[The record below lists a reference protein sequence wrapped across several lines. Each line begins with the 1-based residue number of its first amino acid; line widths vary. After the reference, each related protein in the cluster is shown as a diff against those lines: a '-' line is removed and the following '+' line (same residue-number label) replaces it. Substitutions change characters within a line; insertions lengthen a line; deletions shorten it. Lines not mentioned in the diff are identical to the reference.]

1 MIRKHFA
8 GFAASALAL
17 AVSAQAFAGTV
28 TTDGADIVI
37 KTKGGLEVATTDKEF
52 SFKLGGRLQA
62 DFGTFDGFYTNNGD
76 NADAAYFRRAFLE
89 LSGTVYK
96 DWKYVMSYDLSHNA
110 GQAGKGYFDE
120 ASVTYTGFNPVNIRV
135 GRFDPDF
142 GLEKATSSKWI
153 TAIER
158 SSIYEI
164 ADWVNGHENG
174 LGVQASSVIGNMAFM
189 SGGVSAKDS
198 NDTDGESVKQFNVRG
213 VFAPMAEAGNVLH
226 LGLNYATRDLDD
238 TVTDARVRPRLTVR
252 GVSTNGGN
260 DAGTNGNRAI
270 FGGDATSIYGGTNTA
285 YRAGDLDNDSAW
297 GAELA
302 YAMGPFSAQAEYLA
316 RKLKADRAGIEDI
329 KANGYYAQLAYT
341 LTGESRGYRLDG
353 ARFDAIKPSNKQLG
367 AWEVFYRYDNIKI
380 EDDNVTVATA
390 TREVGD
396 TKAKLHTVGANWYA
410 NDVVK
415 VSANYI
421 KAKTDGITNAAGDDD
436 GDAFV
441 MRLQYAF

>member
-62 DFGTFDGFYTNNGD
+62 DYGTFDGFYTRNGN

-96 DWKYVMSYDLSHNA
+96 DWKYVLSYDLAHNA
-110 GQAGKGYFDE
+110 GNSDDGYFDE
-120 ASVTYTGFNPVNIRV
+120 ASIAYTGFNPVNLRF

-158 SSIYEI
+158 SAIYEI

-174 LGVQASSVIGNMAFM
+174 MGVQASSVLGNMAFL

-226 LGLNYATRDLDD
+226 LGLNYANRGLDD
-238 TVTDARVRPRLTVR
+238 VAADGRIRPRLTVR

-260 DAGTNGNRAI
+260 DAGTNGNRAT
-270 FGGDATSIYGGTNTA
+270 FGGFQGV
-285 YRAGDLDNDSAW
+285 AGDFDSDAAW

-316 RKLKADRAGIEDI
+316 RKLKADRAGIEDVE
-329 KANGYYAQLAYT
+329 ANGYYAQLAYT
-341 LTGESRGYRLDG
+341 LTGESRGYKLDG
-353 ARFDAIKPSNKQLG
+353 AKFDSIKPENKQLG
-367 AWEVFYRYDNIKI
+367 AWEVFYRYDNIKV

-396 TKAKLHTVGANWYA
+396 TKAKLHTVGVNWYV

-415 VSANYI
+415 VAANYV
-421 KAKTDGITNAAGDDD
+421 KAETDKITNNVGDDD

-441 MRLQYAF
+441 MRMQYAF

>member
-62 DFGTFDGFYTNNGD
+62 DYGTFDGFYTRNGN

-96 DWKYVMSYDLSHNA
+96 DWKYVISYDLAHNA
-110 GQAGKGYFDE
+110 GNSDDGYFDE

-158 SSIYEI
+158 SAIYEI

-198 NDTDGESVKQFNVRG
+198 NDTDGESVKQFNLRG
-213 VFAPMAEAGNVLH
+213 VFAPMAEPGNVLH
-226 LGLNYATRDLDD
+226 LGLNYANRGLDD
-238 TVTDARVRPRLTVR
+238 VAADGRIRPRLTVR

-260 DAGTNGNRAI
+260 DAGTNGNRAV
-270 FGGDATSIYGGTNTA
+270 FGGFQGV
-285 YRAGDLDNDSAW
+285 AGDFDSDSAW

-353 ARFDAIKPSNKQLG
+353 ARFDAIKPSDKQLG

-396 TKAKLHTVGANWYA
+396 TKAKLHTVGVNWYV

-415 VSANYI
+415 VAANYV
-421 KAKTDGITNAAGDDD
+421 KAETDKITNTAGDDD

-441 MRLQYAF
+441 MRVQYAF

>member
-62 DFGTFDGFYTNNGD
+62 DYGTFDGFYTRDGD
-76 NADAAYFRRAFLE
+76 KADAAYFRRAFLE

-96 DWKYVMSYDLSHNA
+96 DWKYVLSYDLAHNA
-110 GQAGKGYFDE
+110 GSSDDGYFDE

-158 SSIYEI
+158 SAIYEI

-174 LGVQASSVIGNMAFM
+174 LGVQASSIIGNMAFM
-189 SGGVSAKDS
+189 SGGVSAKDT
-198 NDTDGESVKQFNVRG
+198 NDTDGESVKQFNLRG
-213 VFAPMAEAGNVLH
+213 VFAPMAEPGNVLH
-226 LGLNYATRDLDD
+226 LGLNYANRGLDD
-238 TVTDARVRPRLTVR
+238 VAADARIRPRLTVR

-260 DAGTNGNRAI
+260 DAGTNGNRAV
-270 FGGDATSIYGGTNTA
+270 FGGFQGV
-285 YRAGDLDNDSAW
+285 AGDFDNDSAW

-353 ARFDAIKPSNKQLG
+353 ARFDAIKPSDKQLG

-396 TKAKLHTVGANWYA
+396 TKAKLHTVGVNWYV

-415 VSANYI
+415 VAANYV
-421 KAKTDGITNAAGDDD
+421 KAKTDGITNTAGDDD

>member
-62 DFGTFDGFYTNNGD
+62 DYGTFDGFYTRNGN

-96 DWKYVMSYDLSHNA
+96 DWKYVISYDLAHNA
-110 GQAGKGYFDE
+110 GNSDDGYFDE

-174 LGVQASSVIGNMAFM
+174 LGVQASSVVGNMAFM

-226 LGLNYATRDLDD
+226 LGLSYATRDLDD
-238 TVTDARVRPRLTVR
+238 TATDGRIRPRLTVR
-252 GVSTNGGN
+252 GVNTNGGN
-260 DAGTNGNRAI
+260 DAGTNGNRAT
-270 FGGDATSIYGGTNTA
+270 FGGFQGI
-285 YRAGDLDNDSAW
+285 AGDFDNDSAW

-302 YAMGPFSAQAEYLA
+302 YAVGPFSAQAEYLA
-316 RKLKADRAGIEDI
+316 RKLKADRAGIEDV

-380 EDDNVTVATA
+380 EDDNVTVATD

-421 KAKTDGITNAAGDDD
+421 KAKTDKITNTAGDDD

>member
-62 DFGTFDGFYTNNGD
+62 DYGTFDGFYTRNGN

-96 DWKYVMSYDLSHNA
+96 DWKYVLSYDLAHNA
-110 GQAGKGYFDE
+110 GNSDDGYFDE
-120 ASVTYTGFNPVNIRV
+120 ASIAYTGFNPVNLRF

-158 SSIYEI
+158 SAIYEI

-174 LGVQASSVIGNMAFM
+174 MGVQASSVLGNMAFL

-226 LGLNYATRDLDD
+226 LGLNYANRGLDD
-238 TVTDARVRPRLTVR
+238 VAADGRIRPRLTVR

-260 DAGTNGNRAI
+260 DAGTNGNRAT
-270 FGGDATSIYGGTNTA
+270 FGGFQGV
-285 YRAGDLDNDSAW
+285 AGDFDNDAAW

-316 RKLKADRAGIEDI
+316 RKLKADRAGIEDVE
-329 KANGYYAQLAYT
+329 ANGYYAQLAYT
-341 LTGESRGYRLDG
+341 LTGESRGYKLDG
-353 ARFDAIKPSNKQLG
+353 AKFDSIKPENKQLG
-367 AWEVFYRYDNIKI
+367 AWEVFYRYDNIKV

-396 TKAKLHTVGANWYA
+396 TKAKLHTVGVNWYV

-415 VSANYI
+415 VAANYV
-421 KAKTDGITNAAGDDD
+421 KAETDKITNNVGDDD

-441 MRLQYAF
+441 MRMQYAF

>member
-52 SFKLGGRLQA
+52 SFKLGGRLRA
-62 DFGTFDGFYTNNGD
+62 DYGTFDGFYTRNGN

-96 DWKYVMSYDLSHNA
+96 DWKYVISYDLAHNA
-110 GQAGKGYFDE
+110 GNSDDGYFDE
-120 ASVTYTGFNPVNIRV
+120 ASVTYTGFNQVNIRV

-158 SSIYEI
+158 SAIYEI

-198 NDTDGESVKQFNVRG
+198 NDTDGESVKQFNLRG
-213 VFAPMAEAGNVLH
+213 VFAPMAEPGNVLH
-226 LGLNYATRDLDD
+226 LGLNYANRGLDD
-238 TVTDARVRPRLTVR
+238 VAADGRIRPRLTVR

-260 DAGTNGNRAI
+260 DAGTNGNRAV
-270 FGGDATSIYGGTNTA
+270 FGGFQGV
-285 YRAGDLDNDSAW
+285 AGDFDSDSAW

-329 KANGYYAQLAYT
+329 KANGYSAQLAYT

-353 ARFDAIKPSNKQLG
+353 ARFDAIKPSDKQLG

-396 TKAKLHTVGANWYA
+396 TKAKLHTVGVNWYV

-415 VSANYI
+415 VAANYV
-421 KAKTDGITNAAGDDD
+421 KAETDKITNTAGDDD

-441 MRLQYAF
+441 MRVQYAF